1 MSLKSTQSGK
11 STCVQLIQRF
21 YDTDVGSV
29 LIDGQDVKNYNLKW
43 FRTQIG
49 VVSQEPILFG
59 TTIKEN
65 IVFGRA
71 GTTNEEVV
79 EAAKNANAHSFIMKL
94 PDVIL
99 FLIRLQN
106 MTYLRKS

>member
-1 MSLKSTQSGK
+1 MVWTKGK

-21 YDTDVGSV
+21 YDTDSGAV
-29 LIDGQDVKNYNLKW
+29 LVDGNDIKAYNLKW
-43 FRTQIG
+43 IRQQIG

-59 TTIKEN
+59 TSIKEN
-65 IVFGRA
+65 IVFGRE

-94 PDVIL
+94 PDRYVVVL
-99 FLIRLQN
+99 W
-106 MTYLRKS
+106 K